1 MFIKNILKNFDEN
14 TKVVWLTDGKKV
26 DGLETVKDVMANG
39 LLTYIEANEPLT
51 IKDNAIIIKW

>member
-14 TKVVWLTDGKKV
+14 TKIVWFTGDKKYDGMK
-26 DGLETVKDVMANG
+26 TVKDVMANG
-39 LLTYIEANEPLT
+39 LLTYVEAEEPLT

>member
-14 TKVVWLTDGKKV
+14 TKIVWFTGDKKY
-26 DGLETVKDVMANG
+26 GGMKTVKDVMANG
-39 LLTYIEANEPLT
+39 LLTYVEAEEPLT